1 VQAGDKII
9 ADFDLGD
16 ATVSLVAPRP
26 ARIVHETYV
35 GSRHLLAMYRSPA
48 LRAKGRYLGTSRK
61 EFSPIG
67 SVFFRPAGLRLEC
80 KAEAT
85 SAEGLHCQFND
96 ERLSRCG
103 LSTFDW
109 TDRELGAA
117 LDVQAPHPFS
127 YYARLISEITNPR
140 LGSDAIV
147 DALLTIILSDMAR
160 YLECAAPSDDKE
172 DLREQ
177 TFRAIVERICDV
189 WEVMPRVSELAEM
202 AGVGERHL
210 LRLFRQRKGTSLA
223 EFIRETRLE
232 KARFLLGQTDMPL
245 KQVAHRLGFA
255 SHSTFTTAFRNE
267 TDMTPATFRR
277 QLRARHY
284 LTR

>member
-1 VQAGDKII
+1 
-9 ADFDLGD
+9 
-16 ATVSLVAPRP
+16 
-26 ARIVHETYV
+26 
-35 GSRHLLAMYRSPA
+35 
-48 LRAKGRYLGTSRK
+48 
-61 EFSPIG
+61 
-67 SVFFRPAGLRLEC
+67 
-80 KAEAT
+80 
-85 SAEGLHCQFND
+85 
-96 ERLSRCG
+96 
-103 LSTFDW
+103 
-109 TDRELGAA
+109 
-117 LDVQAPHPFS
+117 
-127 YYARLISEITNPR
+127 
-140 LGSDAIV
+140 
-147 DALLTIILSDMAR
+147 MAR